1 MDCRSFVVG
10 AADHQGRL
18 ALAVDLRSSVRN
30 PALESATGV
39 ALADEGQGGPRA
51 AAASGAMQMALRANP
66 MCKAPAPSIRW
77 TRPGTKSTSPFI
89 KSALLIRKQTV
100 LRIGKGRFWIRKY
113 AR

>member
-39 ALADEGQGGPRA
+39 ALADEGHGRPRA
-51 AAASGAMQMALRANP
+51 AAASGAMQMAHAGQP
-66 MCKAPAPSIRW
+66 HVQ
-77 TRPGTKSTSPFI
+77 GTG
-89 KSALLIRKQTV
+89 TV
-100 LRIGKGRFWIRKY
+100 NSVDATGHKINLTFHKIGAIDT
-113 AR
+113 